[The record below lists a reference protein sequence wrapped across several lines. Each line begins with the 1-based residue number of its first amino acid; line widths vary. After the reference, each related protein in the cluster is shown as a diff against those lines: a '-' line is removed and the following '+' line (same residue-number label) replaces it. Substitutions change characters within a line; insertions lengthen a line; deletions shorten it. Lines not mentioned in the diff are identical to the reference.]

1 MGHSL
6 FLLFFSGLS
15 ILPSCLSHQFHFV
28 NINKTWT
35 EAQSYCRQNHTDLA
49 SIDDLADMNRLKN
62 TVNAELLTEPAWIG
76 LYNTSWRWSLEDTE
90 LGTVGFWE
98 KGQPDNGNNNESC
111 VWMRNWLWHDAN
123 CGKRHHFVC
132 YDTNLTSQYILI
144 TEEKTWSEAQRYCQK
159 NHKDLASVWGE
170 AENNTIQNAIQNNY
184 KDHGEAEK
192 EWKAIQKAMKAS
204 SLHFN

>member
-132 YDTNLTSQYILI
+132 YGEFPCHSSPLSVISPVSHLHCQSSPLLVSSPVSQLP
-144 TEEKTWSEAQRYCQK
+144 CQSAP
-159 NHKDLASVWGE
+159 LSV
-170 AENNTIQNAIQNNY
+170 ISPVS
-184 KDHGEAEK
+184 H
-192 EWKAIQKAMKAS
+192 
-204 SLHFN
+204 LPC